1 MKNYLALLS
10 ILFVFASAEAQDLN
24 TQKLDSLFDL
34 VEQHHKMMGSVAIT
48 KNGEEVYTRSV
59 GFANLEKK
67 QNADERT
74 KYRIGSITK
83 SFTATVILQ
92 LIEEGKLT
100 LNTNLDEFYPEVVNS
115 SEITIQQLLNHHSGL
130 FNFTSAEDYLSTNTK
145 ALSKDELLAIIKRN
159 GKVFEPGEK
168 GEYSNTNYL
177 LLTFIAEDLDKDSFA
192 NILNKRI
199 FKPLKLKN
207 TQVGEKINAKKNEA
221 YSYSRK
227 MGTWK
232 KEIETHM
239 SVPLGAGNI
248 ISTPTDIAKF
258 YTALLEGK
266 LLSAGSLLN
275 MKIFEDSF
283 GLGLF
288 QLPYNDHI
296 AYGHTGGIDGF
307 SSMAGYFPKEKM
319 AFVITSNASSNNLND
334 VALGVLAIYFN
345 DNFQLPEYQ
354 KEVILSMETLTSYEG
369 VYGNETFPLDISI
382 TNDEG
387 DLMAQ
392 ATGQSSFKLTPTSKN
407 TFVFKPAGI
416 TITFKDNRLS
426 IEQGGGVH
434 ELSKK

>member
-1 MKNYLALLS
+1 ML
-10 ILFVFASAEAQDLN
+10 
-24 TQKLDSLFDL
+24 
-34 VEQHHKMMGSVAIT
+34 EQHHKMMESVAIT
-48 KNGEEVYTRSV
+48 KNGEKVYSRSI
-59 GFANLEKK
+59 GFANVEKK
-67 QNADERT
+67 KKANEKT

-92 LIEEGKLT
+92 LIDEGKLT
-100 LNTNLDEFYPEVVNS
+100 LNTNLAEFYPEIVNA

-130 FNFTSAEDYLSTNTK
+130 FNFTSAEDYLSINTK
-145 ALSKDELLAIIKRN
+145 ALSKEELLAIIKKN
-159 GKVFEPGEK
+159 GKAFEPGEK

-192 NILNKRI
+192 NILEKRI

-207 TQVGEKINAKKNEA
+207 TQVGEKINSKKNEA
-221 YSYSRK
+221 FSYSRK
-227 MGTWK
+227 MGAWK
-232 KEIETHM
+232 KEQETHM
-239 SVPLGAGNI
+239 SIPLGAGNI

-266 LLSAGSLLN
+266 LLSPGSLLN

-288 QLPYNDHI
+288 QLPYNENR

-307 SSMAGYFPKEKM
+307 SSMAGYFPNEKM
-319 AFVITSNASSNNLND
+319 AFILTSNASSINLND
-334 VALGVLAIYFN
+334 VALGVLAIYFK
-345 DNFQLPEYQ
+345 DNYQLPQYEE
-354 KEVILSMETLTSYEG
+354 EVILSMEILTSYEG
-369 VYGNETFPLDISI
+369 VYGNDTFSLDISV
-382 TNDEG
+382 TNDDG

-416 TITFKDNRLS
+416 KITFKNDILS
-426 IEQGGGVH
+426 IEQGEMTH
-434 ELSKK
+434 ALTKK

>member
-1 MKNYLALLS
+1 
-10 ILFVFASAEAQDLN
+10 
-24 TQKLDSLFDL
+24 
-34 VEQHHKMMGSVAIT
+34 MMESVAIT
-48 KNGEEVYTRSV
+48 KNGEKVYSRSI
-59 GFANLEKK
+59 GFANVEKK
-67 QNADERT
+67 KKANEKT

-92 LIEEGKLT
+92 LIDEGKLT
-100 LNTNLDEFYPEVVNS
+100 LNTNLAEFYPEIVNA

-130 FNFTSAEDYLSTNTK
+130 FNFTSAEDYLSINTK
-145 ALSKDELLAIIKRN
+145 ALSKEELLAIIKKN
-159 GKVFEPGEK
+159 GKAFEPGEK

-192 NILNKRI
+192 NILEKRI

-207 TQVGEKINAKKNEA
+207 TQVGEKINSKKNEA
-221 YSYSRK
+221 FSYSRK
-227 MGTWK
+227 MGAWK
-232 KEIETHM
+232 KEQETHM
-239 SVPLGAGNI
+239 SIPLGAGNI

-266 LLSAGSLLN
+266 LLSPGSLLN

-288 QLPYNDHI
+288 QLPYNENR

-307 SSMAGYFPKEKM
+307 SSMAGYFPNEKM
-319 AFVITSNASSNNLND
+319 AFILTSNASSINLND
-334 VALGVLAIYFN
+334 VALGVLAIYFK
-345 DNFQLPEYQ
+345 DNYQLPQYEE
-354 KEVILSMETLTSYEG
+354 EVILSMEILTSYEG
-369 VYGNETFPLDISI
+369 VYGNDTFSLDISV
-382 TNDEG
+382 TNDDG

-416 TITFKDNRLS
+416 KITFKNDILS
-426 IEQGGGVH
+426 IEQGEMTH
-434 ELSKK
+434 ALTKK